1 MLHCSVGALAR
12 RNGDRER
19 KVESGVYVGQL
30 YSDVDTGVYSKRN
43 YGDVVGVEEL
53 SLGFDEP
60 FD

>member
-1 MLHCSVGALAR
+1 M
-12 RNGDRER
+12 
-19 KVESGVYVGQL
+19 ESGVYVGQL

>member
-1 MLHCSVGALAR
+1 M
-12 RNGDRER
+12 
-19 KVESGVYVGQL
+19 ESGVYVGQL
-30 YSDVDTGVYSKRN
+30 YSDVDTGVYLYSKRN